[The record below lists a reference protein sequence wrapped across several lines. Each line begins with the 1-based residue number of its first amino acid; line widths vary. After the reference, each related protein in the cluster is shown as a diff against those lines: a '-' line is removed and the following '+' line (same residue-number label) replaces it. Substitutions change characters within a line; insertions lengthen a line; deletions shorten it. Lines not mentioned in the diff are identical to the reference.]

1 MAASAPHLH
10 VRFLI
15 PTVTPQ
21 ELKIRIG
28 VARADLKAA
37 YQANHRT
44 TFDVIVEAHLHCR
57 RVAGISAQY
66 GELIDALTE
75 LELQLERITSQI
87 FHPYWRARRIFMS
100 DLIESG
106 VVRGEENI
114 ERTATFMRLIDEKL
128 AGDATPATEASN
140 EDEFLLSLL
149 HPAIIKSSWPQYR
162 TGHLRDA
169 VFNAFVA
176 IGDLLRALTGLK
188 LDGKPL
194 VEQALSVQS
203 PLLVLS
209 TTDTESGRNDQ
220 VGFMQII
227 GGAFTGIRNPKAHSL
242 QHDLTPLKVAQYL
255 VFASLLA
262 RRLTEA
268 KNAQAPET

>member
-1 MAASAPHLH
+1 M
-10 VRFLI
+10 
-15 PTVTPQ
+15 TPQ
-21 ELKIRIG
+21 ELRIRIG
-28 VARADLKAA
+28 AVRADLKAA

-57 RVAGISAQY
+57 KVAGIDSQY
-66 GELIDALTE
+66 GELIDTLAE
-75 LELQLERITSQI
+75 LELQLESVTARILL
-87 FHPYWRARRIFMS
+87 PYWRARRIFVA

-106 VVRGEENI
+106 AVRGEENI

-128 AGDATPATEASN
+128 AGDATPAAESSG
-140 EDEFLLSLL
+140 EDDYLLGLL
-149 HPAIIKSSWPQYR
+149 HPAIIDSSWPQYR

-176 IGDLLRALTGLK
+176 IGDLLRTLTGLT

-194 VEQALSVQS
+194 VEQALSLQS

-209 TTDTESGRNDQ
+209 AIDTESGRNDQ

-227 GGAFTGIRNPKAHSL
+227 SGAFTGIRNPKAHSL
-242 QHDLTPLKVAQYL
+242 QHDLTPQKVAQYL

-268 KNAQAPET
+268 SNAQSPEA

>member
-1 MAASAPHLH
+1 MS
-10 VRFLI
+10 
-15 PTVTPQ
+15 TVTPQ

-28 VARADLKAA
+28 IARADLKAA
-37 YQANHRT
+37 YQAKHRT
-44 TFDVIVEAHLHCR
+44 TFDGVVEAHLHCR
-57 RVAGISAQY
+57 RVAGIDAQY
-66 GELIDALTE
+66 GELVDALTE
-75 LELQLERITSQI
+75 LELQLENITSQVI
-87 FHPYWRARRIFMS
+87 LPYWRARRIFMA

-106 VVRGEENI
+106 AVRGEANI

-128 AGDATPATEASN
+128 AGDATPATESSN
-140 EDEFLLSLL
+140 EDEYLLSLL
-149 HPAIIKSSWPQYR
+149 HPTIIESSWPQYR

-176 IGDLLRALTGLK
+176 IGDLLRALTGLT

-194 VEQALSVQS
+194 VEQALSVQN

-227 GGAFTGIRNPKAHSL
+227 SGAFTGIRNPKAHSL

>member
-1 MAASAPHLH
+1 MNSDA
-10 VRFLI
+10 RFLTHRH
-15 PTVTPQ
+15 TVTPQ
-21 ELKIRIG
+21 ELRIRIG

-37 YQANHRT
+37 YQADHRT
-44 TFDVIVEAHLHCR
+44 TYDVIVEAHLHCR
-57 RVAGISAQY
+57 RVAGIDTRY
-66 GELIDALTE
+66 GELIDALAE
-75 LELQLERITSQI
+75 LELQLENVTSQVLL
-87 FHPYWRARRIFMS
+87 PYWRARRIFMT

-106 VVRGEENI
+106 AVCGEENI
-114 ERTATFMRLIDEKL
+114 ERTATFMRLVDERL
-128 AGDATPATEASN
+128 AGDTTPAAESPS
-140 EDEFLLSLL
+140 EDDYLLGLL
-149 HPAIIKSSWPQYR
+149 HPAIIESSWAQYR

-169 VFNAFVA
+169 VFNAFVV
-176 IGDLLRALTGLK
+176 IGDLLRALTGLT

-194 VEQALSVQS
+194 VEQALSVQN

-209 TTDTESGRNDQ
+209 TIDTESGRNDQ

-227 GGAFTGIRNPKAHSL
+227 SGAFMGVRNPKAHSL

-268 KNAQAPET
+268 KNVQDPET